1 MVVKILSAALILVAL
16 YMGVKQG
23 WAMVSGKPAMLEMFS
38 KWNVG
43 KNGMMIIGFATIIG
57 AILVLF
63 PSTFLWGNF
72 ITAAGILL
80 IICFHLNETTATSAE
95 RLKGVA
101 IELPFLLLS
110 LVIIYLQ
117 HPLVK
122 VVG

>member
-1 MVVKILSAALILVAL
+1 MASKILSSVLILVAL

-23 WAMVSGKPAMLEMFS
+23 WAMVSGKPAMMEMFA

-43 KNGMMIIGFATIIG
+43 KNGMMVIGAATILG
-57 AILVLF
+57 AIMVVI
-63 PSTFLWGNF
+63 PQTFLWGNF

-80 IICFHLNETTATSAE
+80 IICFHLNETTAASAE

-110 LVIIYLQ
+110 LLIIYLQ
-117 HPLVK
+117 HPLAK
-122 VVG
+122 NIS

>member
-122 VVG
+122 AVG